1 MKKLLIF
8 MFLLLTVFSY
18 SKSTAPQANVTA
30 AYESLSVTRPVFADV
45 DVQKFADDYA
55 LFVQPFVYIMNTK
68 DKNAVGKLEALQA
81 NIESQA
87 DLVDQK
93 INQNPVE
100 YQKFEAYVNQMVG
113 ILGSYEWQLLDLFRY

>member
-1 MKKLLIF
+1 
-8 MFLLLTVFSY
+8 
-18 SKSTAPQANVTA
+18 
-30 AYESLSVTRPVFADV
+30 
-45 DVQKFADDYA
+45 
-55 LFVQPFVYIMNTK
+55 MNTK

-113 ILGSYEWQLLDLFRY
+113 ILGSYE

>member
-18 SKSTAPQANVTA
+18 SKSTVPQANVIA
-30 AYESLSVTRPVFADV
+30 AYESLLVTRPVFADV

-55 LFVQPFVYIMNTK
+55 LFVQTFVYIMNTK

-100 YQKFEAYVNQMVG
+100 YQKFEAYVNQKVG
-113 ILGSYEWQLLDLFRY
+113 ILGSYE